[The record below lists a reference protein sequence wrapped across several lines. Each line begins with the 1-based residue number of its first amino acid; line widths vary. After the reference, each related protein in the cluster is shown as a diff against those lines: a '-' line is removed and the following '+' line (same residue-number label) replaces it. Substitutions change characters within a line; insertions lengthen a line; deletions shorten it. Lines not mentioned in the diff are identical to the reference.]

1 MKFPIELAEK
11 VVDMLHSVTQN
22 NVNFMDEKG
31 TIIAAIQKN
40 RIGTIHEGAKRI
52 MLGEID
58 ELAITVEEAD
68 KLKGVMPGYNGV
80 IYLNQQRIG
89 CIGLSG
95 DPIKMRPLQQL
106 ASIIVREEYEKY
118 ISDRKRESMIEKV
131 AGEIQEMSAAMEE
144 ITAGSVESLH
154 HIKLIEERANG
165 AEKYLKNI
173 KMVLDTVKKI
183 ADKTKLLG
191 LNASI
196 EAARAGAAG
205 RGFTVVS
212 KEIGQLSHDS
222 MEAVK
227 NINQTMQEVSNSIIN
242 IAQGVRDSSSIIE
255 QQSSAMESISANVLE
270 IQGETDNLMETE
282 NII

>member
-1 MKFPIELAEK
+1 MTFPIELAEK
-11 VVDMLHSVTQN
+11 VVNMLHSVTQN
-22 NVNFMDEKG
+22 NVNFMDENG
-31 TIIAAIQKN
+31 IIIAAIQKN

-68 KLKGVMPGYNGV
+68 KLEGAMPGYNGV

-95 DPIKMRPLQQL
+95 DPVKMRPLQQL

-118 ISDRKRESMIEKV
+118 IGNRKRESMIEKV
-131 AGEIQEMSAAMEE
+131 AGEIQEMSAAIEE
-144 ITAGSVESLH
+144 ITAGSAESLH
-154 HIKLIEERANG
+154 HIKLIEDRANG

-173 KMVLDTVKKI
+173 NMVLDTVKKI

-191 LNASI
+191 LNAAI
-196 EAARAGAAG
+196 EAARAGTAG

-222 MEAVK
+222 MEALK
-227 NINQTMQEVSNSIIN
+227 NINQIMQEVSNSIIN
-242 IAQGVRDSSSIIE
+242 IAQGVRDSSGIIE
-255 QQSSAMESISANVLE
+255 QQSNAMESISTSVLE
-270 IQGETDNLMETE
+270 IQGETDKLIETE
-282 NII
+282 NMI